1 MIPQMHKDNLQPE
14 EQRPAFQRQKRK
26 TWKGRRWLVAL
37 LILAIL
43 LSGLGGLTLNW
54 YGQVSISKAGDPTR
68 SGAVT
73 EYSFP
78 YHIGSMAA
86 GVTLGPD
93 GNVWFTNYRMGRIGK
108 ITPQGEMTEY
118 ALPSGSGPTF
128 PDSSAQLIATGSDGN
143 LWYAAQSYPAQG
155 KIVKFSP
162 HGTILGE
169 YPFPVNGMAAGIVA
183 GPDGNVWYGIADSI
197 VRLTPTGK
205 ATTFRVSEN
214 QPAVW
219 SLAAGPD
226 GNVWFSLFFDIPN
239 SQEKDTHIGFI
250 TPTGTIRIF
259 SYQMPWEINGLTKG
273 PDGNVWFTGQDRI
286 GRISPSGEVKFFSS
300 SIPIDSMGGVITLG
314 PDGNLWYA
322 SANKMARITPAGK
335 QTVFSL
341 PHGDVGQ
348 VVSMTA
354 GADGGV
360 WYIYSLF
367 ALNPFDGVWG
377 TRIAR
382 ITP

>member
-1 MIPQMHKDNLQPE
+1 VRISPHG
-14 EQRPAFQRQKRK
+14 
-26 TWKGRRWLVAL
+26 T
-37 LILAIL
+37 LI
-43 LSGLGGLTLNW
+43 
-54 YGQVSISKAGDPTR
+54 GQYP
-68 SGAVT
+68 
-73 EYSFP
+73 FP
-78 YHIGSMAA
+78 ITGMAA
-86 GVTLGPD
+86 SVVSGPD
-93 GNVWFTNYRMGRIGK
+93 GNI
-108 ITPQGEMTEY
+108 
-118 ALPSGSGPTF
+118 
-128 PDSSAQLIATGSDGN
+128 
-143 LWYAAQSYPAQG
+143 
-155 KIVKFSP
+155 
-162 HGTILGE
+162 
-169 YPFPVNGMAAGIVA
+169 
-183 GPDGNVWYGIADSI
+183 WYGIADSI
-197 VRLTPTGK
+197 VKLTPAGK
-205 ATTFRVSEN
+205 ATTFRVSGS
-214 QPAVW
+214 QPAVEA
-219 SLAAGPD
+219 LAAGPD
-226 GNVWFSLFFDIPN
+226 GNIWFSVALDYAPE
-239 SQEKDTHIGFI
+239 STHIGRI

-259 SYQMPWEINGLTKG
+259 ADQMPFWINGLIKG
-273 PDGNVWFTGQDRI
+273 PDGNLWFIGQDRI

-300 SIPIDSMGGVITLG
+300 SIPIDSSIGGGVITLG

>member
-14 EQRPAFQRQKRK
+14 EQRPAFQRQKRQ

-43 LSGLGGLTLNW
+43 LSGLGGLTLKLTLNW

-108 ITPQGEMTEY
+108 ITPQGEMSEY

-143 LWYAAQSYPAQG
+143 LWYAAQG
-155 KIVKFSP
+155 KIVRISS
-162 HGTILGE
+162 HGTLIGQ
-169 YPFPVNGMAAGIVA
+169 YPFPIKGMGPSVVS
-183 GPDGNVWYGIADSI
+183 GPDGNIWYGIADSI
-197 VRLTPTGK
+197 VKLTPAGK
-205 ATTFRVSEN
+205 ATTFRVSGS
-214 QPAVW
+214 QPAVEA
-219 SLAAGPD
+219 LAAGPD
-226 GNVWFSLFFDIPN
+226 GNVWFSVALAYAPE
-239 SQEKDTHIGFI
+239 STHIGRI
-250 TPTGTIRIF
+250 TPSGTIQIF
-259 SYQMPWEINGLTKG
+259 ADQMPYWINGLTKG

-367 ALNPFDGVWG
+367 ALYPFDEVWG